1 MMQEDWSNKVPALVE
16 YLEITDKQRGL
27 DFRKTFPEL
36 GQFI

>member
-1 MMQEDWSNKVPALVE
+1 MQEDWSHKLPALQE
-16 YLEITDKQRGL
+16 YLKVTDERRGT